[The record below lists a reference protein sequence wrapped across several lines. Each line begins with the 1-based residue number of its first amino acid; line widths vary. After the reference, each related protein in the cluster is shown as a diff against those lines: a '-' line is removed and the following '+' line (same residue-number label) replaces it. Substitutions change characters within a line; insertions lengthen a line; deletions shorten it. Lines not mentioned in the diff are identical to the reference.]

1 MMIYVDMCC
10 DRIPVRA
17 TMSNVSN
24 TRSISTGENVGI
36 KDLSKLTKRIE
47 QMELSVE
54 SVLSKVLNQKNK
66 TENSTIKLISF
77 RSRQLHQVLN

>member
-1 MMIYVDMCC
+1 MCC

-24 TRSISTGENVGI
+24 THSISTGENVGI

>member
-1 MMIYVDMCC
+1 MCC